1 MRLGANTAPVAKRA
15 LKALFFPAVLALAG
29 FLIWRITRQYG
40 LDEVLES
47 VGAIPAN
54 RLLLAFGFA
63 ALSYLCL
70 TGFDWLAVR
79 YVGRPLPWRKTA
91 LASFSALSIGH
102 NIGVAAL
109 SSGAIRYRFYSR
121 WGLSGSECIKVIL
134 FCGLTVG
141 LGLMILG
148 GVALLLSPGVASE
161 YTRLPRSVVLLV
173 GGVCLGIAAAYLVLS
188 IFDWRPVRV
197 GKYSV
202 QVPPF
207 HLALGQAIIGPLNFA
222 FVAACLYQGIAAV
235 RDVSYVAVAS
245 SYVIANVMAMISH
258 VPGGLG
264 VLESVMLFL
273 MGGGPVIGALLVF
286 RVVYF
291 LVPLALGG
299 SAFVVI
305 ELGLLLR
312 SRRSKPADHRRG

>member
-1 MRLGANTAPVAKRA
+1 MTPGAKVGAVARRA
-15 LKALFFPAVLALAG
+15 FKVLFFPAVLLLAG
-29 FLIWRITRQYG
+29 FLIYRISRQYE
-40 LDEVLES
+40 LDEVVQA
-47 VGAIPAN
+47 VGAIPVS
-54 RLLLAFGFA
+54 RLLLAVGFA

-102 NIGVAAL
+102 NIGIAAL

-121 WGLSGSECIKVIL
+121 WGLSGAECIKVIL

-148 GVALLLSPGVASE
+148 GLALLLSPGLASE
-161 YTRLPRSVVLLV
+161 YTRAPRTVVLLV
-173 GGVCLGIAAAYLVLS
+173 GSLCLGLAAAYLVVS
-188 IFDWRPVRV
+188 IFDWRPVRI
-197 GKYSV
+197 GKYSL

-207 HLALGQAIIGPLNFA
+207 HLALGQAVIGPLNFA
-222 FVAACLYQGIAAV
+222 MVAACLYQGIAAV
-235 RDVSYVAVAS
+235 REVSYLAVAS
-245 SYVIANVMAMISH
+245 SYVIANVTAMLSH

-264 VLESVMLFL
+264 VIESVILFL
-273 MGGGPVIGALLVF
+273 MGGGPVIGAVLVF

-291 LVPLALGG
+291 FVPLAIGG
-299 SAFVVI
+299 SVFVLI
-305 ELGLLLR
+305 EFGLLVR
-312 SRRSKPADHRRG
+312 SRRANQQRS